1 MTVFLFV
8 FVFNQKTAYEV
19 RISDWS
25 SGVCSSDLEVAEIP
39 FRKGSEL
46 FRPGGGVD
54 GCVCHG
60 FSLVA
65 QGDICPSR
73 RRHKPR
79 SAPEHRKHDADGG
92 HHHGLRRAPQPAGY
106 VLPAGRSARRPAFP
120 LGATRRR
127 IAPDAESEERS
138 GGQEGSSSCSTRGA

>member
-73 RRHKPR
+73 RRHKSR
-79 SAPEHRKHDADGG
+79 SAPERRKQSGRESSRENG
-92 HHHGLRRAPQPAGY
+92 CPHGKITGTALY
-106 VLPAGRSARRPAFP
+106 
-120 LGATRRR
+120 
-127 IAPDAESEERS
+127 
-138 GGQEGSSSCSTRGA
+138 